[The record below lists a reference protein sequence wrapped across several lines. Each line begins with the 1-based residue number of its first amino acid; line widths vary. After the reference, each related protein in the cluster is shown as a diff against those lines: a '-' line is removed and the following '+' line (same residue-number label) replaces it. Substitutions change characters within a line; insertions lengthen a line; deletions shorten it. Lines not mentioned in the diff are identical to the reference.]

1 MTATRKIIALYNGA
15 EMVPGGAAGEKGAD
29 KKTPDKGG
37 NRASKT
43 QKHIEGAYLFERIRL
58 DTFLNLQNVG

>member
-1 MTATRKIIALYNGA
+1 
-15 EMVPGGAAGEKGAD
+15 MVPGGAAGEKGAD

-43 QKHIEGAYLFERIRL
+43 QKRVEGLYLFEQIK
-58 DTFLNLQNVG
+58 LNTLLTHPDDRERVALFQINPVE